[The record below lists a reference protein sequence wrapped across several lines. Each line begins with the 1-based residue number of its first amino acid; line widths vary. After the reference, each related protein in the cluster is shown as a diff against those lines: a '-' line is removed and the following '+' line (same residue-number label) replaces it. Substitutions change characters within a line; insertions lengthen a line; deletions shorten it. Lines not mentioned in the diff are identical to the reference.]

1 MDATNTVSWGSSTYI
16 VCGAVS
22 NTSELQKPEDYGVK
36 SGWGMFRVRGNIPEL
51 FTGYENTDKRY
62 MFFTT
67 GQSQDVEIIDDQTN
81 GYFVEKWTNLTDS
94 KETASNTAD
103 GGVNTDYPLFRLADV
118 YLMIAEAFKR
128 GGTGIDATTV
138 VGYINDLQQRAY
150 GDNSNNKTEDEI
162 TLSFILDERARELY
176 WEGYRRTDLIR
187 YSLFTSND
195 YKWQWKGGVKEGTGV
210 NDRYNIYP
218 IPTTELTANPNLY
231 NENY

>member
-1 MDATNTVSWGSSTYI
+1 
-16 VCGAVS
+16 
-22 NTSELQKPEDYGVK
+22 
-36 SGWGMFRVRGNIPEL
+36 
-51 FTGYENTDKRY
+51 

-128 GGTGIDATTV
+128 GGTGIDATTI

>member
-1 MDATNTVSWGSSTYI
+1 
-16 VCGAVS
+16 
-22 NTSELQKPEDYGVK
+22 
-36 SGWGMFRVRGNIPEL
+36 
-51 FTGYENTDKRY
+51 
-62 MFFTT
+62 
-67 GQSQDVEIIDDQTN
+67 
-81 GYFVEKWTNLTDS
+81 
-94 KETASNTAD
+94 
-103 GGVNTDYPLFRLADV
+103 
-118 YLMIAEAFKR
+118 MIAEAFKR